1 MMQIEYPFPIL
12 LSHDQLFKKIQFPI
26 HKARTTYVVLEYVY
40 HTEIGSLQH
49 GYILFRGF
57 QIDDCIFK
65 SGLNCGFEVP
75 NTENSILLILFKIPF
90 IVTYVDILFLTSEG
104 MEAER
109 GPKLFSEGQK
119 PFSEGKESMKK

>member
-49 GYILFRGF
+49 GYIYYLGG
-57 QIDDCIFK
+57 FK
-65 SGLNCGFEVP
+65 SM
-75 NTENSILLILFKIPF
+75 IAYYRAALI
-90 IVTYVDILFLTSEG
+90 VDLKCQITVCF
-104 MEAER
+104 
-109 GPKLFSEGQK
+109 
-119 PFSEGKESMKK
+119 

>member
-1 MMQIEYPFPIL
+1 MIAYSRAALIVDLKCQIFL
-12 LSHDQLFKKIQFPI
+12 KIVETI
-26 HKARTTYVVLEYVY
+26 H
-40 HTEIGSLQH
+40 
-49 GYILFRGF
+49 
-57 QIDDCIFK
+57 
-65 SGLNCGFEVP
+65 P
-75 NTENSILLILFKIPF
+75 TENSILLILFKIPF

>member
-49 GYILFRGF
+49 GYIYFFMGF
-57 QIDDCIFK
+57 QIDDCMFK
-65 SGLNCGFEVP
+65 SDLNCGYEMTNIFQY
-75 NTENSILLILFKIPF
+75 F
-90 IVTYVDILFLTSEG
+90 
-104 MEAER
+104 
-109 GPKLFSEGQK
+109 
-119 PFSEGKESMKK
+119 

>member
-1 MMQIEYPFPIL
+1 MQIEYPFPIL

-49 GYILFRGF
+49 GHILFRGF

-65 SGLNCGFEVP
+65 SGLNCGFEVA
-75 NTENSILLILFKIPF
+75 NIINIFNDCGI
-90 IVTYVDILFLTSEG
+90 
-104 MEAER
+104 
-109 GPKLFSEGQK
+109 
-119 PFSEGKESMKK
+119 